1 MALRNVKVLAT
12 ASLLLLILILSACG
26 GEDSP
31 QSSGINVGSAAV
43 DFQLEAL
50 DGTPVSL
57 SDYRGQVVLVNLW
70 ATWCPPCRAEIPD
83 IEEAYRARQDDGFVV
98 LGVSVE
104 QAHASVAPFV
114 RAMEMTY
121 PVLLDE
127 AGQVYR
133 TYRAPGLP
141 MSLLLDEEGVIRVR
155 HVGGM
160 TGAQLDAYLAEVL
173 P

>member
-1 MALRNVKVLAT
+1 LHNVKALAT
-12 ASLLLLILILSACG
+12 ASLLLVLILTACG
-26 GEDSP
+26 GADSP
-31 QSSGINVGSAAV
+31 QNSGINVGNAAV

-50 DGTPVSL
+50 DGTQVSL
-57 SDYRGQVVLVNLW
+57 SDYRGQVVLLNLW

-104 QAHASVAPFV
+104 QTRGSVAPFV
-114 RAMEMTY
+114 QAMDMTY

-127 AGQVYR
+127 MGKLYK

-141 MSLLLDEEGVIRVR
+141 MSILLDEEGVIRVR
-155 HVGGM
+155 HIGGM